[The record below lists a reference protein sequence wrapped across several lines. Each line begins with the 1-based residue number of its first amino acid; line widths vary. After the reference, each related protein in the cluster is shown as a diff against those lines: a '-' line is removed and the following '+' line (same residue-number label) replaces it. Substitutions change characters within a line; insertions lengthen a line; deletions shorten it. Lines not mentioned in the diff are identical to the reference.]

1 MKTGYQP
8 MKIIKCFTRVVLTI
22 VLLFI
27 LNLKVGGGEKMQDNT
42 IMLIMGFITT
52 MIPIFTVIVKLN
64 NTITKLNVTIQ
75 VLSDQ
80 MQKGQ
85 EDRNKIHNQLNNH
98 ETRISILENERRER

>member
-1 MKTGYQP
+1 MVQRGQHGEVMKEQLRN
-8 MKIIKCFTRVVLTI
+8 KKR
-22 VLLFI
+22 LFE
-27 LNLKVGGGEKMQDNT
+27 NLKDSGGEKMQDNT
-42 IMLIMGFITT
+42 IMLVMGFITT

-85 EDRNKIHNQLNNH
+85 EDRTKIHNQLNNH

>member
-1 MKTGYQP
+1 MVQRGQHGEVMKEQLRN
-8 MKIIKCFTRVVLTI
+8 KKR
-22 VLLFI
+22 LFE
-27 LNLKVGGGEKMQDNT
+27 NLKDSGGEKMQDNT

-80 MQKGQ
+80 MHKGQ
-85 EDRNKIHNQLNNH
+85 EDRTKIHNQLNNH

>member
-1 MKTGYQP
+1 
-8 MKIIKCFTRVVLTI
+8 
-22 VLLFI
+22 
-27 LNLKVGGGEKMQDNT
+27 MQDNI
-42 IMLIMGFITT
+42 IMLFLGFITT

-80 MQKGQ
+80 MHKGQ
-85 EDRNKIHNQLNNH
+85 EDRTKIHNQLNNH

>member
-1 MKTGYQP
+1 MVQRGQHGEVMKEQLRN
-8 MKIIKCFTRVVLTI
+8 K
-22 VLLFI
+22 LLE
-27 LNLKVGGGEKMQDNT
+27 NLKDSGGEKMQDNI
-42 IMLIMGFITT
+42 IMLFLGFITT

-64 NTITKLNVTIQ
+64 NTITKLNITIQ

>member
-1 MKTGYQP
+1 MVQRGQHGEVMKEQLRN
-8 MKIIKCFTRVVLTI
+8 KKR
-22 VLLFI
+22 LFE
-27 LNLKVGGGEKMQDNT
+27 NLKDSGGEKMQDNT

-80 MQKGQ
+80 MHKGQ
-85 EDRNKIHNQLNNH
+85 EDRTKIHNQLNNH
-98 ETRISILENERRER
+98 ETRISILENEKRER

>member
-1 MKTGYQP
+1 MVQRGQHGEVMKEQLRN
-8 MKIIKCFTRVVLTI
+8 KKR
-22 VLLFI
+22 LFE
-27 LNLKVGGGEKMQDNT
+27 NLKDSGGEKMQDNT

>member
-1 MKTGYQP
+1 MVQRGQHGEVMKEQLRN
-8 MKIIKCFTRVVLTI
+8 KKR
-22 VLLFI
+22 LFE
-27 LNLKVGGGEKMQDNT
+27 NLKDSGGEKMQDNT
-42 IMLIMGFITT
+42 IMLVMGFITT

-80 MQKGQ
+80 MHKGQ
-85 EDRNKIHNQLNNH
+85 EDRTKIHNQLNNH

>member
-1 MKTGYQP
+1 MVQRGQHGEVMKEQLRN
-8 MKIIKCFTRVVLTI
+8 KKR
-22 VLLFI
+22 LFE
-27 LNLKVGGGEKMQDNT
+27 NLKDSGGEKMQDNT
-42 IMLIMGFITT
+42 IMLVMGFITT

-80 MQKGQ
+80 MHKGQ

-98 ETRISILENERRER
+98 ETRISILESERRER

>member
-1 MKTGYQP
+1 MVQRGQHGEVMKEQLRN
-8 MKIIKCFTRVVLTI
+8 KKR
-22 VLLFI
+22 LFE
-27 LNLKVGGGEKMQDNT
+27 NLKDSGGEKMQDNT

-85 EDRNKIHNQLNNH
+85 EDRTKIHNQLNNH

>member
-1 MKTGYQP
+1 MKEQLRN
-8 MKIIKCFTRVVLTI
+8 KKR
-22 VLLFI
+22 LFE
-27 LNLKVGGGEKMQDNT
+27 NLKDSGGEKMQDNI
-42 IMLIMGFITT
+42 IMLFLGFITT

-85 EDRNKIHNQLNNH
+85 EDRTKIHNQLNNH

>member
-1 MKTGYQP
+1 
-8 MKIIKCFTRVVLTI
+8 
-22 VLLFI
+22 
-27 LNLKVGGGEKMQDNT
+27 MQDNI
-42 IMLIMGFITT
+42 IMLFLGFITT

-64 NTITKLNVTIQ
+64 NTITKLNITIQ

-98 ETRISILENERRER
+98 ETRISILESGRRER